1 MKNPFISNE
10 TRAASSVLFDEPG
23 PIAQRRTRI
32 FNITSL
38 ILFAIFAVY
47 VLTVM
52 GEKGQLEAEKWTDLF
67 TARAWTFYYLPGL
80 AATLSAAALSAVT
93 SIAFG
98 MVFGIAR
105 LSQYR
110 VFRWIGTVVVEFF
123 RAVPVLIMMIFFWLF
138 LGKYSGLPPAQ
149 LPFIAVVIG
158 LTLYNGSVI
167 AELLRSG
174 VKQLPRGQG
183 EAGLAIGLTPSQT
196 LIRILLPQ
204 AFTAMMPSM
213 LSQFV
218 VILKDTALGY
228 IISYPELLAS
238 ARRIGSGDGNV
249 LQTLLLAAALFVIV
263 NFILTAVATGI
274 TDKLAS
280 RTSAKVTREMIP
292 GEVDNPNP
300 PTVEMFV
307 LPGGRK

>member
-1 MKNPFISNE
+1 MKNPFISND

-23 PIAQRRTRI
+23 SFEQRLIII
-32 FNITSL
+32 FNIAAVV
-38 ILFAIFAVY
+38 LFALFAVY

-52 GEKGQLEAEKWTDLF
+52 GQKGQLEAEKWTDLF
-67 TARAWTFYYLPGL
+67 TARAWSSYYLPGL
-80 AATLSAAALSAVT
+80 ASTLSAAAVSVVT
-93 SIAFG
+93 SVAFG
-98 MVFGIAR
+98 VVFGIAR

-110 VFRWIGTVVVEFF
+110 VIRWFGTVVVEFF

-183 EAGLAIGLTPSQT
+183 EAGLAIGLTPTQT

-218 VILKDTALGY
+218 VILKDTA
-228 IISYPELLAS
+228 
-238 ARRIGSGDGNV
+238 RIGSGDGNV
-249 LQTLLLAAALFVIV
+249 LQTLILAAALFVTV
-263 NFILTAVATGI
+263 NFVLTAVATGI
-274 TDKLAS
+274 TDRLAS
-280 RTSAKVTREMIP
+280 RTSAKVTRNLIP
-292 GEVDNPNP
+292 DALDNPNP
-300 PTVEMFV
+300 PTVQMFV
-307 LPGGRK
+307 LPGDRK

>member
-1 MKNPFISNE
+1 MKNPFISDE
-10 TRAASSVLFDEPG
+10 TRATSSVLFDEPG
-23 PIAQRRTRI
+23 PIAQRRIRI
-32 FNITSL
+32 FNIAAVV
-38 ILFAIFAVY
+38 LFALFAVY

-52 GEKGQLEAEKWTDLF
+52 GQKGQLEAEKWTDLF
-67 TARAWTFYYLPGL
+67 TARAWSSYYLPGL
-80 AATLSAAALSAVT
+80 ASTLSAAAVSVVT
-93 SIAFG
+93 SVAFG
-98 MVFGIAR
+98 
-105 LSQYR
+105 
-110 VFRWIGTVVVEFF
+110 VVEFF

-149 LPFIAVVIG
+149 LPFIAVVVG

-183 EAGLAIGLTPSQT
+183 EAGLAIGLTPTQT

-249 LQTLLLAAALFVIV
+249 LQTLILAAAIFVTV
-263 NFILTAVATGI
+263 NFVLTAVATGI
-274 TDKLAS
+274 TDRLAS
-280 RTSAKVTREMIP
+280 RTSAKVTRNLIP
-292 GEVDNPNP
+292 DALDNPNP
-300 PTVEMFV
+300 PTVQMFV

>member
-1 MKNPFISNE
+1 MKNPFISDE
-10 TRAASSVLFDEPG
+10 TRATSSVLFDEPG
-23 PIAQRRTRI
+23 PIAQRRIRI
-32 FNITSL
+32 FNIAAVV
-38 ILFAIFAVY
+38 LFALFAVY

-52 GEKGQLEAEKWTDLF
+52 GQKGQLEAEKWTDLF
-67 TARAWTFYYLPGL
+67 TARAWSSYYLPGL
-80 AATLSAAALSAVT
+80 ASTLSAAAVSVVT
-93 SIAFG
+93 SVAFG
-98 MVFGIAR
+98 
-105 LSQYR
+105 
-110 VFRWIGTVVVEFF
+110 VV
-123 RAVPVLIMMIFFWLF
+123 FFWLF

-149 LPFIAVVIG
+149 LPFIAVVVG

-183 EAGLAIGLTPSQT
+183 EAGLAIGLTPTQT

-249 LQTLLLAAALFVIV
+249 LQTLILAAAIFVTV
-263 NFILTAVATGI
+263 NFVLTAVATGI
-274 TDKLAS
+274 TDRLAS
-280 RTSAKVTREMIP
+280 RTSAKVTRNLIP
-292 GEVDNPNP
+292 DALDNPNP
-300 PTVEMFV
+300 PTVQMFV

>member
-10 TRAASSVLFDEPG
+10 TRGTSSVLFDEPG
-23 PIAQRRTRI
+23 PVAQRRTRI
-32 FNITSL
+32 FNIAAL
-38 ILFAIFAVY
+38 VVFAIFAVY

-52 GEKGQLEAEKWTDLF
+52 GQKGQLEAEKWTDLF
-67 TARAWTFYYLPGL
+67 TARAWTSYYLPGL
-80 AATLSAAALSAVT
+80 ASTLSAALISVVT

-110 VFRWIGTVVVEFF
+110 VVRWIGTVVVEFF

-149 LPFIAVVIG
+149 LPFIAVVVG

-196 LIRILLPQ
+196 LIPQ

-249 LQTLLLAAALFVIV
+249 LQTLLLAAALFIIV
-263 NFILTAVATGI
+263 NFALTALATGI
-274 TDKLAS
+274 TDRLAS
-280 RTSAKVTREMIP
+280 RTSAKVTRELIP
-292 GEVDNPNP
+292 GEIDNPNP
-300 PTVEMFV
+300 PTIQMFV

>member
-1 MKNPFISNE
+1 MKNPFISND

-23 PIAQRRTRI
+23 SIAQRRIRI
-32 FNITSL
+32 FNIAAVV
-38 ILFAIFAVY
+38 LFALFAVY

-52 GEKGQLEAEKWTDLF
+52 GQKGQLEAEKWTDLF
-67 TARAWTFYYLPGL
+67 TARAWSSYYLPGL
-80 AATLSAAALSAVT
+80 ASTLSAAAVSVVT
-93 SIAFG
+93 SVAFG
-98 MVFGIAR
+98 VVFGIAR

-110 VFRWIGTVVVEFF
+110 VIRWFGTVVVEFF

-183 EAGLAIGLTPSQT
+183 EAGLAIGLTPTQT

-218 VILKDTALGY
+218 VILKDTA
-228 IISYPELLAS
+228 
-238 ARRIGSGDGNV
+238 RIGSGDGNV
-249 LQTLLLAAALFVIV
+249 LQTLILAAALFVTV
-263 NFILTAVATGI
+263 NFVLTAVATGI
-274 TDKLAS
+274 TDRLAS
-280 RTSAKVTREMIP
+280 RTSAKVTRNLIP
-292 GEVDNPNP
+292 DALDNPNP
-300 PTVEMFV
+300 PTVQMFV
-307 LPGGRK
+307 LPGDRK

>member
-1 MKNPFISNE
+1 MKNPFISND
-10 TRAASSVLFDEPG
+10 TRATSSVLFDEPG
-23 PIAQRRTRI
+23 PIAQRRIRI
-32 FNITSL
+32 FNIVAVV
-38 ILFAIFAVY
+38 LFALFAVY

-52 GEKGQLEAEKWTDLF
+52 GQKGQLEAEKWTDLF
-67 TARAWTFYYLPGL
+67 TARAWSSYYLPGL
-80 AATLSAAALSAVT
+80 ASTLSAAAVSVVT
-93 SIAFG
+93 SVAFG
-98 MVFGIAR
+98 VVFGIAR

-110 VFRWIGTVVVEFF
+110 VIRWFGTVVVEFF

-149 LPFIAVVIG
+149 LPFIAVV
-158 LTLYNGSVI
+158 
-167 AELLRSG
+167 
-174 VKQLPRGQG
+174 KQLPRGQG
-183 EAGLAIGLTPSQT
+183 EAGLAIGLTPTQT

-249 LQTLLLAAALFVIV
+249 LQTLILAAALFVTV
-263 NFILTAVATGI
+263 NFVLTAVATGI
-274 TDKLAS
+274 TDRLAS
-280 RTSAKVTREMIP
+280 RTSAKVTRNLIP
-292 GEVDNPNP
+292 DALDNPNP
-300 PTVEMFV
+300 PTVQMFV
-307 LPGGRK
+307 LPGDRK

>member
-1 MKNPFISNE
+1 MKNPFISDE
-10 TRAASSVLFDEPG
+10 TRATSSVLFDEPG
-23 PIAQRRTRI
+23 PIAQRRIRI
-32 FNITSL
+32 FNIAAVV
-38 ILFAIFAVY
+38 LFALFAVY

-52 GEKGQLEAEKWTDLF
+52 GQKGQLEAEKWTDLF
-67 TARAWTFYYLPGL
+67 TARAWSSYYLPGL
-80 AATLSAAALSAVT
+80 ASTLSAAAVSVVT
-93 SIAFG
+93 SVAFG
-98 MVFGIAR
+98 V
-105 LSQYR
+105 
-110 VFRWIGTVVVEFF
+110 
-123 RAVPVLIMMIFFWLF
+123 IFFWLF

-149 LPFIAVVIG
+149 LPFIAVVVG

-183 EAGLAIGLTPSQT
+183 EAGLAIGLTPTQT

-249 LQTLLLAAALFVIV
+249 LQTLILAAAIFVTV
-263 NFILTAVATGI
+263 NFVLTAVATGI
-274 TDKLAS
+274 TDRLAS
-280 RTSAKVTREMIP
+280 RTSAKVTRNLIP
-292 GEVDNPNP
+292 DALDNPNP
-300 PTVEMFV
+300 PTVQMFV
-307 LPGGRK
+307 LPGSRK